1 MENERQRNWLVGL
14 ALFLGTLVLYWPA
27 TLFDYVNFD
36 DPWYVFDN
44 PHVLNGLS
52 WRGFFWT
59 LTATEPSNWHPLTL
73 LSHMADCSLFGVF
86 PGGHHLTS
94 ILWHAAN
101 AVLLW
106 RLLERLTKAFW
117 PSALAA
123 ALFAWHPLNVESVA
137 WIAERKNVLSAFFF
151 ILTLW
156 AYAAYAENRKSTR
169 FYFLS
174 LLAFAL
180 GLAGKSMLVT
190 LPCVLLLLDYW
201 PLNRMRNAEC
211 SMQNLRGLLL
221 EKIPFFAL
229 TIADSVVTFLVQKND
244 GAVSTIALVPWENR
258 LLNVPAA
265 YATYL
270 AKTFWPA
277 GLCVFHPFPEELHL
291 AASLISLAILSAATV
306 AVCLGG
312 KKFPWLPVGWFW
324 FLGMLVPV
332 IGLVQ
337 VGGQGWADR
346 YAYLPLI
353 GVFLMLACGLGEFV
367 RARAQF
373 RNLAAISA
381 AVFVG
386 ISLVLTGRQIMSWQ
400 NSITVFTRVAAVNPE
415 NATAQDMLGRAYAA
429 AGDSE
434 KSIER
439 YALAVQLRPGAA
451 EIQADLGQALM
462 SAGRFAEA
470 ENDLGAALAQIPD
483 SVRLHDLRGVA
494 FMLDGRPADGRAEFS
509 RAVALNPRAA
519 DSYFK
524 LGKALLATGQYREA
538 VTNLNTALRL
548 RPDSSEA
555 LRSLAQAYA
564 GAGESANA
572 VAAAGRALKIAQAAG
587 DAALADQLAA
597 EIKAYQTA
605 PAVQ

>member
-27 TLFDYVNFD
+27 TLFDYINFD

-52 WRGFFWT
+52 WHGFVWT

-106 RLLERLTKAFW
+106 RLLERLTRAFW

-123 ALFAWHPLNVESVA
+123 ALFAWHPLNVESVV

-151 ILTLW
+151 ILTIW
-156 AYAAYAENRKSTR
+156 AYAAYAENRKSKR

-180 GLAGKSMLVT
+180 GLASKSMLVT

-201 PLNRMRNAEC
+201 PLKRMQNSEC
-211 SMQNLRGLLL
+211 RMQNLRGLLL

-229 TIADSVVTFLVQKND
+229 TVADSVVTFLVQKND
-244 GAVSTIALVPWENR
+244 GAVSTLTLVPWENR

-270 AKTFWPA
+270 VQTFWPTD
-277 GLCVFHPFPEELHL
+277 LCVFHPFPEEIHL
-291 AASLISLAILSAATV
+291 AASLISLAILAAVTV
-306 AVCLGG
+306 TVWLGG

-353 GVFLMLACGLGEFV
+353 GVFLMLACALGEFV
-367 RARAQF
+367 RARPQF
-373 RNLAAISA
+373 RNLAGISA
-381 AVFVG
+381 AAFVG
-386 ISLVLTGRQIMSWQ
+386 ICLVQTGRQIMTWQ
-400 NSITVFTRVAAVNPE
+400 NSVAAFTRVAALNPE
-415 NATAQDMLGRAYAA
+415 SATAQDMLGRAYDAD
-429 AGDSE
+429 GQSE

-439 YALAVQLRPGAA
+439 YALAVRLRPEAV
-451 EIQADLGQALM
+451 EMRSDLGRALM
-462 SAGRFAEA
+462 RAGRFAEA
-470 ENDLGAALAQIPD
+470 ENALGDALARIPG
-483 SVRLHDLRGVA
+483 SVPLHDLRGVV
-494 FMLDGRPADGRAEFS
+494 FMLDGKPVAAQAEFS
-509 RAVALNPRAA
+509 RAVALDPRAA

-524 LGKALLATGQYREA
+524 LGKAQLATGQNREA
-538 VTNLNTALRL
+538 ITNFTVALRL
-548 RPDSSEA
+548 RPDAPEA

-564 GAGESANA
+564 GAGETSEA
-572 VAAAGRALKIAQAAG
+572 VAVAGRALKIAQAAG
-587 DAALADQLAA
+587 DAELAERIAA
-597 EIKAYQTA
+597 EIKTYQTA
-605 PAVQ
+605 PAAE